1 MKNTTIFFIIFFF
14 LLCSTVSKA
23 SISIQPAELS
33 IVMDDDF
40 IHGNTFKKI
49 TVTNNNADSFNVT
62 WYIEHPDPIS
72 KIRPNRTCMPNLS
85 WIDVEPKWAVLPS
98 KGSEAFYICLDVPEN
113 DELRDQHWEVWVT
126 FKTGKQTGKQGT
138 INIEQAI
145 RVCIDTPGKII
156 DTDDQDHDTFS
167 IMIGDQLKI
176 PLFDIALA
184 AGIVIASL
192 LIGTVLYRSRGKR
205 RQKIKGITK
214 PPLDVEKKVTPTEN
228 NATKLPHDDVG
239 SQVDDMFSHFEN
251 KKKP

>member
-23 SISIQPAELS
+23 SINVQPLEIS

-62 WYIEHPDPIS
+62 WYIEHPTPIS
-72 KIRPNRTCMPNLS
+72 KLRPNRTYMPNLS
-85 WIDVEPKWAVLPS
+85 WIDVEPKWAVIPS
-98 KGSEAFYICLDVPEN
+98 KGSEAFYIYLDAPEN
-113 DELRDQHWEVWVT
+113 DELRDQHWETWVT
-126 FKTGKQTGKQGT
+126 FRTGKQGSF
-138 INIEQAI
+138 NFEQAI
-145 RVCIDTPGKII
+145 RVYIDTPGKIT
-156 DTDDQDHDTFS
+156 DADDQGHDTVS
-167 IMIGDQLKI
+167 VMIDDQLKV
-176 PLFDIALA
+176 PLVDIAIA
-184 AGIVIASL
+184 AGIVIAL
-192 LIGTVLYRSRGKR
+192 LLMGTVLYRSRGKR

-214 PPLDVEKKVTPTEN
+214 PSLDVEKKVTPTEN
-228 NATKLPHDDVG
+228 NATKLPHADDVG